1 MAVTST
7 DYQPFAEQHEGK
19 IAWMYLDTVG
29 KVTVGIG
36 HMIPT
41 ADAAAAIPFV
51 DGTGQKASPD
61 AIRAAFAAVQ
71 GAQAMVGRVASAFQS
86 LTTLRLD
93 DAGTAAVFAGDFAG
107 IVGRT
112 RTLFQAV
119 GGGLDSYP
127 DPAQL
132 AVIDMA
138 FNLGPDGLYG
148 KFPSFRTKG
157 LAPRAYDV
165 AAQQCRRGGISDERN
180 QWTFDQLM
188 AAAKIE
194 AAGRQA

>member
-1 MAVTST
+1 MAVTSK

-19 IAWMYLDTVG
+19 VAWMYLDTVG

-36 HMIPT
+36 HMIPS
-41 ADAAAAIPFV
+41 ADAAVALPFV
-51 DGTGQKASPD
+51 DRSGGAASPD
-61 AIRAAFAAVQ
+61 AIRSAFATVQ
-71 GAQAMVGRVASAFQS
+71 GAQSLVGRVAAAFQG
-86 LTTLRLD
+86 LTPLRLD
-93 DAGTAAVFAGDFAG
+93 EAGIAAVFAGDFG
-107 IVGRT
+107 SIVGRT
-112 RTLFQAV
+112 RALLQAV

-138 FNLGPDGLYG
+138 FNLGPDGLYS

-165 AAQQCRRGGISDERN
+165 AAQQCKRGGISDARN

-194 AAGRQA
+194 AAGRTS

>member
-1 MAVTST
+1 MAVTSS

-36 HMIPT
+36 HMIPS
-41 ADAAAAIPFV
+41 ADAAAALPFV
-51 DGTGQKASPD
+51 DGSGGPASPD

-71 GAQAMVGRVASAFQS
+71 GAQSMVGRVAAAFQG
-86 LTTLRLD
+86 LTALRLD
-93 DAGTAAVFAGDFAG
+93 DAGVAAVFAGDFDA

-112 RTLFQAV
+112 RALFQAV

-138 FNLGPDGLYG
+138 FNLGPDGLYN

-165 AAQQCRRGGISDERN
+165 AAQQCRRGGISDARN

-188 AAAKIE
+188 AAAKLE
-194 AAGRQA
+194 AAGKTA